1 MPRVHLNKK
10 FIRDQLICPSGK
22 RKIEYCDT
30 AFPGLLVEARSTSQ
44 GIGTY
49 YLRYKNKEEKTKY
62 LKLGR
67 TNEISLERARQ
78 QAKKRKAEVTSGA
91 DPSTDRQKL
100 KDVPTYQEFMND
112 QYLPY
117 AKIRKRSYS
126 FDESMCRLRIFGV
139 LGGFRLT
146 EITRVQIQTF
156 HSALLEEGLA
166 PATCDHHLK
175 LIRHS
180 LNLAVEWGLLE
191 KNPAE
196 KIPLFRVDNRKERY
210 MTEEEQTRLLEVLD
224 KHPNRVIALLVK
236 FLLCTGAR
244 VNEAL
249 TATWDNVDTDNK
261 VWRIPATNSKSK
273 KINSKPLNQSA
284 LDILKELRELNRY
297 HDHLFVNPRTGKPYV
312 NVQKPWRRIRTEAG
326 LPELR
331 LHDLRHQF
339 ASMLVNSGRSLYEV
353 QQILGHSDPTV
364 TQRYAHLS
372 SATMQEAAETAT
384 LYPGDAQAGSAP

>member
-1 MPRVHLNKK
+1 MPRILLTKK
-10 FIRDQLICPSGK
+10 VISDQLICPPGK
-22 RKIEYCDT
+22 NKIELCDT
-30 AFPGLLVEARSTSQ
+30 ALPGLLVETRATSP
-44 GIGTY
+44 GVGTF
-49 YLRYKNKEEKTKY
+49 YLRYKNDQRETKY

-67 TNEISLERARQ
+67 TSEISLERARQ
-78 QAKKRKAEVTSGA
+78 QAKKLKAEVLTGS
-91 DPSTDRQKL
+91 DPSSDRQQL
-100 KDVPTYQEFMND
+100 KDVPTFTAFMED
-112 QYLPY
+112 RYLPY
-117 AKIRKRSYS
+117 AKARKRSWT
-126 FDESMCRLRIFGV
+126 FDESMCRLRIFRV
-139 LGGFRLT
+139 LGNFRLT
-146 EITRVQIQTF
+146 EITRLQIQTF
-156 HSALLEEGLA
+156 HSALLDEGLA
-166 PATCDHHLK
+166 HATCDHHLK

-210 MTEEEQTRLLEVLD
+210 MTDEEQARLLEVLD

-372 SATMQEAAETAT
+372 SSTMQEAAETAT
-384 LYPGDAQAGSAP
+384 LYPGGAPAGNAP